1 MCSDIRTQE
10 EISMHYEKLYAFLVG
25 QIDNTLSMIE
35 LERGEMPDAL
45 LLRRVEV
52 VLQTALSDAE
62 ERYLSGTDEGIDY
75 RGLYESLKVGV
86 RIAAKQQLMSILR
99 GDITREAMYANYEE
113 TVAILKETDREFS
126 EELKK

>member
-1 MCSDIRTQE
+1 
-10 EISMHYEKLYAFLVG
+10 
-25 QIDNTLSMIE
+25 MIE
-35 LERGEMPDAL
+35 FEKGETPDAL

-52 VLQTALSDAE
+52 ALQTALSDAE
-62 ERYLSGTDEGIDY
+62 ERYLSGSDEGINY
-75 RGLYESLKVGV
+75 KSLYESLKIGV

-113 TVAILKETDREFS
+113 TAAVLEETDREFA